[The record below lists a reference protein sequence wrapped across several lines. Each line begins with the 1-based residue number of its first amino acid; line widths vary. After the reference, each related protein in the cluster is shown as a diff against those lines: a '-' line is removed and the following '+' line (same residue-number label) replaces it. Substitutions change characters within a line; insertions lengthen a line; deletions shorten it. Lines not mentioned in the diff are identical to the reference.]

1 MSLLNSVLPQQ
12 LSAEQANS
20 LIEFFDSLTDQL
32 WERYG
37 EDIIDQRLLSLPA
50 SESEVDTDQH
60 ALDFDDTLP
69 DEL

>member
-37 EDIIDQRLLSLPA
+37 EDIMDQRLLSLPA
-50 SESEVDTDQH
+50 SDGEVDADQH
-60 ALDFDDTLP
+60 ELDFDDELP
-69 DEL
+69 DNL